1 MKEQPEYIG
10 NVKVVQKIK
19 YIGIEIENKNY
30 LKSQRDKIIQKAWNM
45 TNITYSVIEKSYTK
59 LLIGKTFW
67 DSIVLPSVLYG
78 TNIIHLIEDNINELQ
93 KIENNVVVVVVVVYP
108 LP

>member
-10 NVKVVQKIK
+10 NVKVVQKVK
-19 YIGIEIENKNY
+19 YLGIEIENKNY

-67 DSIVLPSVLYG
+67 DSSAFSSLWYQYNTFNRG
-78 TNIIHLIEDNINELQ
+78 
-93 KIENNVVVVVVVVYP
+93 
-108 LP
+108 